1 MALSEDFLAAVTFA
15 TGFSAKFDKSRPR
28 TLDEALQD
36 VLVIDDEQTP
46 RPLTDDEKIAVRRWL
61 GQA

>member
-15 TGFSAKFDKSRPR
+15 TGFSSKFERSRAR

-36 VLVIDDEQTP
+36 VLVIDDASNT
-46 RPLTDDEKIAVRRWL
+46 RGLTDDEKAAVRKRL
-61 GQA
+61 GAS